1 MEWYYILI
9 ICLVSLTLLIL
20 ITCFICFKMALYS
33 KNKGYDLTFPNNP
46 IYTTFQS
53 KILEDINDVNK
64 LEHKEITITSFD
76 GLKLFGKYY
85 EYQKNATIE
94 IMFHGYKGNSVRDIS
109 SGVKRAFCCK
119 RNALIVDQRASG
131 NSEGNIIS
139 FGINEVKDCLK
150 WIDYVINEFGNDVKI
165 ILTGVSMGA
174 ATVMNAS
181 SMDLPKNVI
190 GILADCGY
198 DSAKNIT
205 KKYIEDMKLPSN
217 VFYPFLKVGA
227 KIFGKVNL
235 EEISPIESVKHSKVP
250 IIFIHGEKDSFVP
263 CEMSKK
269 CYEACT
275 STKKLVIIKD
285 AEHGISYLQDPDT
298 YVNELNSFFK

>member
-1 MEWYYILI
+1 MEWYHILI
-9 ICLVSLTLLIL
+9 ISLIAVILLIL
-20 ITCFICFKMALYS
+20 LTCFICFKMSLYN
-33 KNKGYDLTFPNNP
+33 KNNETDLSLPNNA
-46 IYTTFQS
+46 IFDTFKD
-53 KILEDINDVNK
+53 KILEDI
-64 LEHKEITITSFD
+64 LEVRKMPHEEVYISSFD
-76 GLKLFGKYY
+76 GLKLAGKYY
-85 EYQKNATIE
+85 EYQKGATIE
-94 IMFHGYKGNSVRDIS
+94 IMFHGYKGNSERDMS
-109 SGVKRAFCCK
+109 TGVKRAHLCK

-131 NSEGNIIS
+131 YSEGHIIS
-139 FGINEVKDCLK
+139 FGVNEVKDCMK
-150 WIDYVINEFGNDVKI
+150 WIEFVIEKFGKDVKI
-165 ILTGVSMGA
+165 ILTGISMGA

-217 VFYPFLKVGA
+217 VFYPFLKIGA
-227 KIFGKVNL
+227 KLFGKVNL

-250 IIFIHGEKDSFVP
+250 IFFIHGDKDSFVP
-263 CEMSKK
+263 VEMSKR

-275 STKKLVIIKD
+275 SEKKLVIIKD
-285 AEHGISYLQDPDT
+285 AEHGISYLQDPET